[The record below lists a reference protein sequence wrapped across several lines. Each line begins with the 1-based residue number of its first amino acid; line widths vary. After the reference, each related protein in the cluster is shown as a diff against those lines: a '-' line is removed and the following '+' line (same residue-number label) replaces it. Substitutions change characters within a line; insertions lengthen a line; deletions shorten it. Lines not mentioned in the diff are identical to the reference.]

1 MSLRVLLQLGGRL
14 ELSPTGLAGMQ
25 PAPGQLLAVLLHV
38 YGQLALQRELIPTLR
53 ADEILKSKD
62 HP

>member
-38 YGQLALQRELIPTLR
+38 YGQLALQRELTQPL
-53 ADEILKSKD
+53 
-62 HP
+62 